1 MVLARFWIRPTSV
14 SNIRYKRK
22 RRNYAHKEELLSENH
37 HHRDRK
43 KSSKR
48 LEAERENNTIN
59 HRMRGRTKTGDDL
72 CREIITHAFLFC
84 AVVLPPV
91 WRGDNAW
98 WGVKSTM
105 LWHWVCQFKE
115 VKERFLARSHEF
127 IRRRWLFSD
136 GKLSLIFYLN
146 LVYPIFPLQ
155 AAAY

>member
-1 MVLARFWIRPTSV
+1 MIFIRIWIRPTSV
-14 SNIRYKRK
+14 LNLRYKNEK
-22 RRNYAHKEELLSENH
+22 RRNYAHKEEFLSENH

-48 LEAERENNTIN
+48 LEAEREKNTIN

-98 WGVKSTM
+98 WGPFLVKSTM
-105 LWHWVCQFKE
+105 LWHWVCQVKE
-115 VKERFLARSHEF
+115 VKQRFFLARFRKF
-127 IRRRWLFSD
+127 IRRWWFS
-136 GKLSLIFYLN
+136 GETLSLIVRRRN
-146 LVYPIFPLQ
+146 
-155 AAAY
+155 